1 MKTLKIIA
9 LTCLF
14 SLAFTLSSHAQEK
27 GTSEINLGYGLATSV
42 TLMSTFDDIF
52 NDLFI
57 SDQANGGSV
66 GAFFLS
72 YDYAIADRVNACK
85 QHLKHSIEWKG
96 KILGIAEMK
105 RHYSNYFKGIPHFKD
120 YRIKII
126 TSECTDEIFELL
138 DEIKLKF

>member
-27 GTSEINLGYGLATSV
+27 GTSEINLVYGLATSV

-66 GAFFLS
+66 GAFFL
-72 YDYAIADRVNACK
+72 
-85 QHLKHSIEWKG
+85 
-96 KILGIAEMK
+96 
-105 RHYSNYFKGIPHFKD
+105 F
-120 YRIKII
+120 
-126 TSECTDEIFELL
+126 
-138 DEIKLKF
+138 